1 MSIEDKMGT
10 YVSYLRNVGYLPDKY
25 VVHMVFPLAIKAY
38 SDKNNIISVS
48 EVQGENG
55 GFLYSI
61 PKKYGLDK
69 LTTFIVD
76 TINRSIEIMKK
87 RDMFAAKVKEL
98 EHIFSIKSLD
108 ELQTLTFEFS
118 SNNTSMMDIDNVD
131 IADIDSDEEE
141 EPNNDLK
148 ETHTKDSVSEIM

>member
-1 MSIEDKMGT
+1 
-10 YVSYLRNVGYLPDKY
+10 
-25 VVHMVFPLAIKAY
+25 
-38 SDKNNIISVS
+38 
-48 EVQGENG
+48 
-55 GFLYSI
+55 LYSI

-98 EHIFSIKSLD
+98 EHIFSTKSLD
-108 ELQTLTFEFS
+108 ELQTLTFEFP

-141 EPNNDLK
+141 PNNDLK